1 MKSIKL
7 VSAGFGGQGVLT
19 LGQMVALMA
28 MKKNLQVSWL
38 PSYGPEMRGGTA
50 NCHVVVDEHEVGSPL
65 IADGIT
71 HLLALNQPSVEKFV
85 PHCTKDAVIVVH
97 SALTHPI
104 EVLPTQT
111 YIALDFTQ
119 LAQDLGNT
127 KVQNM
132 IALGAL
138 VACMPEFSE
147 DDARAAIDEKFGLKS
162 PQLTQLNHQALH
174 HGYESVK
181 K

>member
-1 MKSIKL
+1 MTSIKL

-71 HLLALNQPSVEKFV
+71 HLLALNQPSVEKFI
-85 PHCTKDAVIVVH
+85 PHCTQDAIIVVH

-104 EVLPTQT
+104 GVLPTQT
-111 YIALDFTQ
+111 LISLDFTK
-119 LAQDLGNT
+119 LSQDLGNT

-138 VACMPEFSE
+138 VAAIPEFTEE
-147 DDARAAIDEKFGLKS
+147 DAIAAIDEKFGVKS
-162 PQLTQLNHQALH
+162 PQLTELNHKALH
-174 HGYESVK
+174 LGYASVK